1 MKEKRDYYEVLG
13 VSRDASSDE
22 IKKAFRRLAVKL
34 HPDKNPEDHS
44 AEEKFKEAAEAY
56 EVLNDPSKRERY
68 DRFGHAAPG
77 GFPGAGA
84 GGFGGMGGFEEIF
97 RDLFDGP
104 FGDIFGQQRRRR
116 PTPQRGSDLRYN
128 LEIDFEQA
136 AFGTEVQ
143 IQVPKLQTCA
153 TCRGVGAK
161 PGTEPT
167 SCAQCHGSGS
177 VGMRQGFFEIRRT
190 CPRCQGQG
198 RVIQHPCHECRG
210 EGRVRRK
217 KELTI
222 HVPAGVDTGSRLRL
236 NGEGEAGVGGGPPG
250 DLYVVLMVREHPI
263 FRRDGDDIYCEV
275 PITMV
280 QAALGDEIEVPT
292 LDGPVKMKVPPGS
305 QSGKVFRLRHRGVT
319 SLNGSGRGDVLVSL
333 LVEVPSKLSAK
344 QKAILREFAEASGEE
359 SHPIG
364 KGFLEKVKEI
374 FSGTK

>member
-1 MKEKRDYYEVLG
+1 VKEKRDYYDVLG
-13 VSRDASSDE
+13 VSRGASPE
-22 IKKAFRRLAVKL
+22 EVKKAFRRLAVKL
-34 HPDKNPEDHS
+34 HPDKNPGDQN

-56 EVLNDPSKRERY
+56 EVLSDPAKRERY

-77 GFPGAGA
+77 GFPGAG
-84 GGFGGMGGFEEIF
+84 GFGGMGGFEEVF

-116 PTPQRGSDLRYN
+116 SAAQRGSDLRYN
-128 LEIDFEQA
+128 LQIDFEQA

-143 IQVPKLQTCA
+143 IEVPKLQTCA
-153 TCRGVGAK
+153 TCRGAGAK

-167 SCAQCHGSGS
+167 PCAQCRGSGS
-177 VGMRQGFFEIRRT
+177 VGVRQGFFEIRRT
-190 CPRCQGQG
+190 SPRCQGQG
-198 RVIQHPCHECRG
+198 RVVQHPCGECRG

-217 KELTI
+217 KKLTI
-222 HVPAGVDTGSRLRL
+222 HVPAGVDNGSRLRL

-250 DLYVVLMVREHPI
+250 DLYVVLSVREHAI
-263 FRRDGDDIYCEV
+263 FQRDGDDVYCEV

-305 QSGKVFRLRHRGVT
+305 QSGKIFRLRHRGVA
-319 SLNGSGRGDVLVSL
+319 SLNGSGRGDVLVNL
-333 LVEVPSKLSAK
+333 LVEVPTKLSAK
-344 QKAILREFAEASGEE
+344 QKAILREFAKASGEE

-364 KGFLEKVKEI
+364 KGFIEKVKEI

>member
-1 MKEKRDYYEVLG
+1 VKEKRDYYDVLG
-13 VSRDASSDE
+13 VSRGASPE
-22 IKKAFRRLAVKL
+22 EVKKAFRRLAVKL
-34 HPDKNPEDHS
+34 HPDKNPGDQN

-56 EVLNDPSKRERY
+56 EVLSDPAKRERY

-77 GFPGAGA
+77 GFPGAG
-84 GGFGGMGGFEEIF
+84 GFGGMGGFEEVF

-116 PTPQRGSDLRYN
+116 SAAQRGSDLRYN
-128 LEIDFEQA
+128 LQIDFEQA

-143 IQVPKLQTCA
+143 IEVPKLQTCA
-153 TCRGVGAK
+153 TCRGAGAK

-167 SCAQCHGSGS
+167 PCAQCRGSGS
-177 VGMRQGFFEIRRT
+177 VGVRQGFFEIRRT

-198 RVIQHPCHECRG
+198 RVVQHPCGECRG

-217 KELTI
+217 KKLTI
-222 HVPAGVDTGSRLRL
+222 HVPAGVDNGSRLRL

-250 DLYVVLMVREHPI
+250 DLYVVLSVREHAI
-263 FRRDGDDIYCEV
+263 FQRDGDDVYCEV

-305 QSGKVFRLRHRGVT
+305 QSGKIFRLRHRGVA
-319 SLNGSGRGDVLVSL
+319 SLNGSGRGDVLVNL
-333 LVEVPSKLSAK
+333 LVEVPTKLSAK
-344 QKAILREFAEASGEE
+344 QKAILREFAKASGEE

-364 KGFLEKVKEI
+364 KGFIEKVKEI